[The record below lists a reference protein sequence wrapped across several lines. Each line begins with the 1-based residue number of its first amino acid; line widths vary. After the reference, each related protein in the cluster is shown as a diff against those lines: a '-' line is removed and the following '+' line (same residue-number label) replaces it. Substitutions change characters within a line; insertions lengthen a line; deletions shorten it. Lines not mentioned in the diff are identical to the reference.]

1 MLNCFVCLK
10 IFCLFGLLRFHM
22 GLCRNTLFAACS
34 ASRTITSSLLLSLLK
49 VCPFVNLWTH
59 PMCLFMIIF
68 RMQVDWRKLPLAH
81 SQVNVCI
88 YLHLK
93 SIRQN
98 LKWFLI
104 CLTLIYLNEHVLNC
118 FDVNL
123 VYTYRWTFICTW
135 NTVHSMWNRK
145 SNQIIPS

>member
-1 MLNCFVCLK
+1 MQNFLMLNCFVCLK
-10 IFCLFGLLRFHM
+10 IFCLFGLLWFHM

-34 ASRTITSSLLLSLLK
+34 ANRTITSSLLLSLLK

-59 PMCLFMIIF
+59 PLCLFMIIF

-98 LKWFLI
+98 LKWFLA
-104 CLTLIYLNEHVLNC
+104 LQTFSRMTWHLSQWVLASLLPWSLLQWHVKSYLGLGC
-118 FDVNL
+118 
-123 VYTYRWTFICTW
+123 
-135 NTVHSMWNRK
+135 
-145 SNQIIPS
+145 